1 MESDAFVIDQILAH
15 KILKKLLNYKLYK
28 CCFSLQQSMYLIIY
42 NQNLETTNPSLY
54 LPLSHPTLAI
64 YLFSIVI
71 QYKRDQQLPYYFWK
85 GKFL

>member
-1 MESDAFVIDQILAH
+1 
-15 KILKKLLNYKLYK
+15 
-28 CCFSLQQSMYLIIY
+28 MYLIIY